1 MLQQLFNTDSTL
13 FRSPVT
19 TDGPQIWALTRAS
32 QTLDL
37 NSPYAYLL
45 MGEHFSASSIVA
57 EKAGEL
63 IGFVYGYLPQNQQ
76 GTLFVWQVA
85 VSPNAVRQG
94 LAKQMLMALVSQTA
108 AMGVERLQAT
118 VTPSNTASFSLF
130 RSVASQ
136 LGSELAVV
144 DNHFSL
150 DHFPGDDHE
159 PESLV
164 EIDLR
169 NYS

>member
-1 MLQQLFNTDSTL
+1 MPYRLSNNSSVA
-13 FRSPVT
+13 FRSPT
-19 TDGPQIWALTRAS
+19 ATDGPHVWALARAS
-32 QTLDL
+32 ETLDL

-57 EKAGEL
+57 EKEGEL

-76 GTLFVWQVA
+76 GTLFAWQVA
-85 VSPNAVRQG
+85 VSPKAVRQG
-94 LAKQMLMALVSQTA
+94 LAKQMLVELIRQTA
-108 AMGVERLQAT
+108 AMGVKRLQAT
-118 VTPSNTASFSLF
+118 ITPSNVASFSLF

-150 DHFPGDDHE
+150 DHFPGDGHE
-159 PESLV
+159 PESLI